1 MIYAENIFLCI
12 VIPLVVSVLLTR
24 GEVRRYLT
32 GFLLGMSMCLLS
44 AYIGGFLNLVSHMS
58 FEDTQVFISP
68 IVEELMKFLPL
79 LGCYI
84 IFLPKEHHLTM
95 FAVAIGAG
103 FATFENCCYILT
115 SGAERISYVLIRG
128 MAVGVMHIVSIFAL
142 SVWLILAVRL
152 KAICFPVLVA
162 GAAISITFHALY
174 NLLVSHTGISANI
187 GYLMPILT
195 AVLLYVLY
203 RRLSETAMLKKPD
216 VQDVQ

>member
-1 MIYAENIFLCI
+1 MEKDRAKETDEVLYKRFLDQRREEDLAI
-12 VIPLVVSVLLTR
+12 LLDR
-24 GEVRRYLT
+24 HKDGLI
-32 GFLLGMSMCLLS
+32 L
-44 AYIGGFLNLVSHMS
+44 FLNGYVHNL
-58 FEDTQVFISP
+58 DDA
-68 IVEELMKFLPL
+68 EELMKFLPL